1 MPGAV
6 AKPSRGGSGP
16 PEGEDAFLRA
26 LNRFLAWAQD
36 NTGTLVLTGV
46 VLALGIGGAFYWQ
59 SYQQNLEQRASSQL
73 STLQT
78 RLAQG
83 ATSGMAVTDSLEAFL
98 RRFDGTEAARDA
110 RILLTRQQIGQGQD
124 SAAVATIRPVADGH
138 PPDSPIGFAARSLL
152 ADAQVAAGD
161 TAAAVA
167 TLEELAQDARFPFQ
181 RREAAAERASLLAD
195 QGRLEEARQVYER
208 LAEEASGTEAGN
220 LYAVRLGEIE
230 ARLASERAGGSA
242 ATADTAAGG

>member
-16 PEGEDAFLRA
+16 PEQEDAFLRA
-26 LNRFLAWAQD
+26 LNRFVAWAQD
-36 NTGTLVLTGV
+36 NTGALVLAGV
-46 VLALGIGGAFYWQ
+46 VLALGVGGAFYWQ

-73 STLQT
+73 STLQSQ
-78 RLAQG
+78 LAQG
-83 ATSGMAVTDSLEAFL
+83 GTSGMAVADSLQSFL
-98 RRFDGTEAARDA
+98 QRFEGTEAARDA
-110 RILLTRQQIGQGQD
+110 RILLARQQIVQDQD
-124 SAAVATIRPVADGH
+124 SAAVATIRPVAGEH

-161 TAAAVA
+161 TAAAVS

-181 RREAAAERASLLAD
+181 RREASAERASLLAGS
-195 QGRLEEARQVYER
+195 GRLQEARRIYER

-230 ARLASERAGGSA
+230 ARLASEGDGGGTA
-242 ATADTAAGG
+242 ADTAAGG